1 MKKIISLAVTASA
14 LLAGPDIG
22 NLVDYDAQDNYVAQ
36 EARQFTPTP
45 VIAPVVTKT
54 AATSMMVEKENCCSN
69 RDSVDLI
76 GGYNFTEDDGA
87 LDDAATIGIRYNKN
101 VAPNTYVQLGY
112 ERVLNA
118 DYKKG
123 AKKVKRSV
131 TDDYGNGG
139 SGTGTGTSGTGGDN
153 AGSNGTGSGNERPTP
168 NTASTKK
175 SAGGTQLDRFYLNG
189 MYEFC
194 GASKLTPYLF
204 GGLGYENVRHESST
218 LESGGFVNAGAGLKY
233 QIGENLNLLTE
244 AKALK
249 KFDNDDLDIVAGV
262 GIDMIFGAAAT
273 QMVPVSEFEI
283 AQPAVVPSIVP
294 AVVPSIVPA
303 DAPLATPVV
312 VQQSVPAYNP
322 MYENLDV
329 VTIDNE
335 GEDSINSR
343 RTSHRSYNSNGG
355 DYYIQV
361 AALFKNNGA
370 NSKYFRKLDAQGLN
384 HQLKST
390 TVRGKNINLLLVG
403 PYSSKAE
410 ANADLGKVRSVER
423 GAFIKRVKS

>member
-1 MKKIISLAVTASA
+1 
-14 LLAGPDIG
+14 
-22 NLVDYDAQDNYVAQ
+22 
-36 EARQFTPTP
+36 
-45 VIAPVVTKT
+45 
-54 AATSMMVEKENCCSN
+54 MMVEKASCCSN

-76 GGYNFTEDDGA
+76 GGYNFTEDNGA

-112 ERVLNA
+112 ERVLNS

-123 AKKVKRSV
+123 AKKLNRSV
-131 TDDYGNGG
+131 TGDYGDSENGENSNGSNSGNG
-139 SGTGTGTSGTGGDN
+139 SGNDNGNNSNGSGNANGTGGSSS
-153 AGSNGTGSGNERPTP
+153 GGTNVGTNPSSK
-168 NTASTKK
+168 STKK
-175 SAGGTQLDRFYLNG
+175 HAGGTQLDRFYLNG

-218 LESGGFVNAGAGLKY
+218 LESGGFANAGAGLKY

-244 AKALK
+244 AKAIK

-262 GIDMIFGAAAT
+262 GIGMMFGAAAT

-283 AQPAVVPSIVP
+283 AQPAVVPSI
-294 AVVPSIVPA
+294 IPA

-312 VQQSVPAYNP
+312 IQQSVPAYNP

-329 VTIDNE
+329 VTIDTE
-335 GEDSINSR
+335 GRDSINSR
-343 RTSHRSYNSNGG
+343 RTSHRAYNSNGG

-370 NSKYFRKLDAQGLN
+370 NSTYFRKLDAQGLN
-384 HQLKST
+384 HQLKNT
-390 TVRGKNINLLLVG
+390 TVRGKNISLLLVG
-403 PYSSKAE
+403 PYDSKSA
-410 ANADLGKVRSVER
+410 ANADLGKVKSVER
-423 GAFIKRVKS
+423 GAFVKRVKS